1 MGQDILNMRRRWV
14 SSLPSLML
22 LSLCLACDIP
32 ERPKTTTISN
42 PPAFRPSSP
51 KDVKTPEQA
60 LGAII
65 TVCRDA
71 LHLPVVNPVHLS
83 VYKNTASYAFYGY
96 GWSTLPFDV
105 RNSTA
110 KQLKR
115 NGALPSEA
123 RHVQPLDRCCGW
135 PAWRFDRPHDQ
146 TAARFIVQGLLAR
159 SS

>member
-1 MGQDILNMRRRWV
+1 MRRRWV

-105 RNSTA
+105 RNSCSIS
-110 KQLKR
+110 LK
-115 NGALPSEA
+115 GPT
-123 RHVQPLDRCCGW
+123 
-135 PAWRFDRPHDQ
+135 RFQRRGPPNS
-146 TAARFIVQGLLAR
+146 AER
-159 SS
+159 SDEVILTVYNKPP

>member
-1 MGQDILNMRRRWV
+1 MRRRWV

-83 VYKNTASYAFYGY
+83 RLQEYSLLRLLRIWMVNT
-96 GWSTLPFDV
+96 TL
-105 RNSTA
+105 
-110 KQLKR
+110 
-115 NGALPSEA
+115 
-123 RHVQPLDRCCGW
+123 
-135 PAWRFDRPHDQ
+135 
-146 TAARFIVQGLLAR
+146 
-159 SS
+159 